1 MRLRHP
7 ALVVAAAAVTLGAV
21 LTALASSSEGALWK
35 MLLVALALGL
45 PGALAATEHPR
56 NPVGWLLLATACV
69 LSAMGLAG
77 QASPSGSAGEWAAW
91 LVDRAGAIVVPLM
104 FLALVLLPDGRLPAP
119 RWRPAVVAAVG
130 VQVACVAAW
139 SLVEAGPGDSNPL
152 GVLPASWSGGL
163 DAAADWLL
171 QAPLLLAAAAIAV
184 RLRRPSDRAGLSWV
198 LAGALGFALLA
209 LVGHTLVPAA
219 ADALDV
225 LGAVVL
231 GAGLTVT
238 LLHRPGPDPEEPAG
252 AYDDARLAA
261 LSARE
266 REVLDLVAQGL
277 TNRQIAERLVISPV
291 TARNHVSRILG
302 KLELD
307 NRTQAA
313 AWLARSQR

>member
-1 MRLRHP
+1 M
-7 ALVVAAAAVTLGAV
+7 
-21 LTALASSSEGALWK
+21 
-35 MLLVALALGL
+35 
-45 PGALAATEHPR
+45 
-56 NPVGWLLLATACV
+56 
-69 LSAMGLAG
+69 
-77 QASPSGSAGEWAAW
+77 
-91 LVDRAGAIVVPLM
+91 
-104 FLALVLLPDGRLPAP
+104 
-119 RWRPAVVAAVG
+119 
-130 VQVACVAAW
+130 
-139 SLVEAGPGDSNPL
+139 
-152 GVLPASWSGGL
+152 LPASWSGGL

-252 AYDDARLAA
+252 AYDARLAA

>member
-1 MRLRHP
+1 
-7 ALVVAAAAVTLGAV
+7 
-21 LTALASSSEGALWK
+21 
-35 MLLVALALGL
+35 
-45 PGALAATEHPR
+45 
-56 NPVGWLLLATACV
+56 
-69 LSAMGLAG
+69 
-77 QASPSGSAGEWAAW
+77 
-91 LVDRAGAIVVPLM
+91 M
-104 FLALVLLPDGRLPAP
+104 FLALVLLPDGHLPGP
-119 RWRPAVVAAVG
+119 RWRPVVAAAFG
-130 VQVACVAAW
+130 VQVACVLAW
-139 SLVEAGPGDSNPL
+139 SLVEGDSNPL
-152 GVLPASWSGGL
+152 GVLPASWSGGV

-184 RLRRPSDRAGLSWV
+184 RLRRPADRAGLSWV
-198 LAGALGFALLA
+198 LAGALGFAVLA
-209 LVGHTLVPAA
+209 LVGHSMVPAA

-225 LGAVVL
+225 LGAVIL

-238 LLHRPGPDPEEPAG
+238 LLHRPTPAPEKPDEPAG

-302 KLELD
+302 KLGLD

>member
-1 MRLRHP
+1 VRLRHP

-21 LTALASSSEGALWK
+21 LTALAASSEGSLWK

-77 QASPSGSAGEWAAW
+77 QASPAGSAGEWAAW

-104 FLALVLLPDGRLPAP
+104 FLALVLLPDGRLPGP
-119 RWRPAVVAAVG
+119 RWRPAVAAAVG
-130 VQVACVAAW
+130 VQVACVVAW
-139 SLVEAGPGDSNPL
+139 SLVEGDSNPL

-184 RLRRPSDRAGLSWV
+184 RLRRPADRAGLSWV

-209 LVGHTLVPAA
+209 LVGHSLVPAA

-238 LLHRPGPDPEEPAG
+238 LLHRPTPEPEEPAG

-302 KLELD
+302 KLGLD